1 MYPMPTHLSEHFRK
15 RRVERGLREKD
26 LAKLA
31 GYRNV
36 FCGIRR
42 IKAFE
47 ETGRIH
53 SELLVKLAEVLEVE
67 PRTVTQLAYQD
78 WCEWFQTVNQPIGP
92 YLLRRVLF
100 GGGMLKVP
108 EHWRSAQGA
117 QKFASDFAKRH
128 KIEVCLV
135 LSQRIRV
142 WFASDGSL
150 KEVIEEV
157 PT

>member
-1 MYPMPTHLSEHFRK
+1 MPTHLSEHFRK
-15 RRVERGLREKD
+15 RRLGKGLREKD

-31 GYRNV
+31 GYKNLSR
-36 FCGIRR
+36 GIRR

-53 SELLVKLAEVLEVE
+53 SELLVKLAEVLAVDAA
-67 PRTVTQLAYQD
+67 TVTRLGYQD
-78 WCEWFQTVNQPIGP
+78 WCEWFQTVNQPIEP
-92 YLLRRVLF
+92 YLVRRVLF

-128 KIEVCLV
+128 KTEVCLV